1 MLNSDSHAQD
11 TYAPFFETVI
21 RYLGGLLSAYALK
34 KDELLLRRAD
44 ELAQKLDHVFQ
55 TPSGFP
61 LFGVNPKY
69 VHFSPPFSNH
79 HFASASPPF
88 L

>member
-1 MLNSDSHAQD
+1 M
-11 TYAPFFETVI
+11 I
-21 RYLGGLLSAYALK
+21 RYLGGLLSAYALR

-44 ELAQKLDHVFQ
+44 ELAEKLDYVFQ

-69 VHFSPPFSNH
+69 VSLSLPFGCIQ
-79 HFASASPPF
+79 ASV
-88 L
+88 